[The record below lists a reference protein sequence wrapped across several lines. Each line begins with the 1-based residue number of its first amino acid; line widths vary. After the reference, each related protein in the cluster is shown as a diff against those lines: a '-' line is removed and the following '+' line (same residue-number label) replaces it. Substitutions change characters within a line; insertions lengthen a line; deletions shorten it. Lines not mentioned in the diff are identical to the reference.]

1 MVVTRAPFTVDSGVT
16 HERTALPFT
25 CTVHAPHCA
34 MPQPNFVPVSLSSSR
49 ITHSRGVLSSER
61 AETCLPLRLNET
73 ILRFLLWGEI
83 LALETLHAQ
92 PCREN
97 LSRRST
103 GPPCTFAPAIRFM
116 DACRRQRLVAFA
128 RFVFNRPVKA
138 GP

>member
-73 ILRFLLWGEI
+73 IRASSYGAAFWRQGL
-83 LALETLHAQ
+83 
-92 PCREN
+92 
-97 LSRRST
+97 
-103 GPPCTFAPAIRFM
+103 CTRNRAERTWR
-116 DACRRQRLVAFA
+116 DAAAVDWF
-128 RFVFNRPVKA
+128 
-138 GP
+138 